1 MPASFRNH
9 NFDPLSL
16 IACSNKATLN
26 ETNLKSK
33 TFTSHSCLGS
43 FHLTR
48 TCKQISLSPT
58 GACLITK
65 SVAIFELGRPADEL
79 VSLSLGRRTDGHC
92 VCTHP
97 NNRVDG
103 HRHTLC
109 LSMPII
115 QLTILAL
122 NFVDTPYSCP
132 LAGTPCPPKHCW
144 HYLWTHSMATA
155 CPSTS
160 SSPWQSLALP

>member
-16 IACSNKATLN
+16 IACSGKATLN

-33 TFTSHSCLGS
+33 TFKSKTFTSHSRLGS

-48 TCKQISLSPT
+48 TCMQISLSPT

-65 SVAIFELGRPADEL
+65 SIAIFELGRPAAEL
-79 VSLSLGRRTDGHC
+79 VSLRLGRRTDGHC
-92 VCTHP
+92 VCTLP
-97 NNRVDG
+97 NNRLDG

-122 NFVDTPYSCP
+122 NFVDTP
-132 LAGTPCPPKHCW
+132 
-144 HYLWTHSMATA
+144 
-155 CPSTS
+155 
-160 SSPWQSLALP
+160 